1 LRSAK
6 LPYNAALVKNIKLGA
21 ITMRLTPQ
29 TIAAITQAAQAVLG
43 ADAQVWL
50 FGSRVDDG
58 ARGGDIDLY
67 VQTNQ
72 VLSNRVSAACQI
84 SAQIQ
89 QKIGLQKIDVVL
101 KDANTPAAPIH
112 QVAQE
117 QGVRLC

>member
-1 LRSAK
+1 
-6 LPYNAALVKNIKLGA
+6 
-21 ITMRLTPQ
+21 MRLTPQ
-29 TIAAITQAAQAVLG
+29 SIAAITQAAQ
-43 ADAQVWL
+43 VWL
-50 FGSRVDDG
+50 FGSRIDDS

-89 QKIGLQKIDVVL
+89 QKIDVVL

>member
-1 LRSAK
+1 
-6 LPYNAALVKNIKLGA
+6 
-21 ITMRLTPQ
+21 MRLTPQ
-29 TIAAITQAAQAVLG
+29 SIAAITQAAQAVLG

-50 FGSRVDDG
+50 FGSRIDDS

-72 VLSNRVSAACQI
+72 VLSNRVSVACQI

>member
-1 LRSAK
+1 
-6 LPYNAALVKNIKLGA
+6 
-21 ITMRLTPQ
+21 MRLTAQ
-29 TIAAITQAAQAVLG
+29 SIAAITQAAQAVLG
-43 ADAQVWL
+43 EDAQVWL

-89 QKIGLQKIDVVL
+89 QKLGCKKL
-101 KDANTPAAPIH
+101 TW
-112 QVAQE
+112 
-117 QGVRLC
+117 C